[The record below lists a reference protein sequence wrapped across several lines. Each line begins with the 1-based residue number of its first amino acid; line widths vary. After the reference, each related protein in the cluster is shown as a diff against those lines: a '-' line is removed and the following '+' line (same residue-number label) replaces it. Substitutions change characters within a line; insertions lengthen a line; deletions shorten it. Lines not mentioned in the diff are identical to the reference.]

1 MPPKPVRRQPSLL
14 TLDEPR
20 HGALWA
26 ALFYVAA
33 ALALTYPAFSGAF
46 LVNPM
51 SDQLNGTPYRY
62 FSADYLHATGKF
74 PLWNPYILG
83 GLPFLAA
90 NHGDAFYPTFLA
102 RMFASPDHVLTW
114 AFAVHLMLAG
124 FFTYRFLRAWGI
136 GFAGS
141 LIGGAAYMLGGQI
154 ASLVSPG
161 HDGKMYVSA
170 LTPLVLWMIVR
181 GMRDGAMWAWGVLA
195 FATGMCILS
204 PHFQLTYYLGV
215 LAAALTLYLAFRKE
229 GGQLDRRVAL
239 QRLALAAAAA
249 ALGFAIASIHF
260 LPFQE
265 YIPYSPRGNG
275 GRGYDY
281 AVLFSMPPEELI
293 SAYVPQFSGILEHY
307 WGRNSLKLH
316 SEYLGASVLLL
327 AAAAFGTKR
336 YSGFVKFWTITFIVG
351 LLWAF
356 GGHTPFYRLVYVLPM
371 MSVVRAPGMIY
382 FIPTLATAVLA
393 AVGTERLL
401 AGEKSTRF
409 LLTGVGVA
417 FLVAILG
424 SGGMFTGLAHAIG
437 GMERSD
443 AIDANASAVVGGVWR
458 SFLFLGVAAG
468 VIWLRLRGTLASRPA
483 ALALALCVAADMWSV
498 DRYYFQW
505 MPPGRSVYASDPAI
519 DYLRKLDQ
527 PGRVAVLPVTNLE
540 HEGDP
545 YFLGDGM
552 MVHKVRTVT
561 GHQANE
567 LQRWVELAGGKSPA
581 TPQNILNPMFW
592 RLANMR
598 FLYTNAEMP
607 EQVPQLPSVRFVRR
621 VGPATNAAGNPVYL
635 YEIVGPDSPAA
646 WVAPIIVKA
655 PAAAILSGVLDSRFD
670 PKRAALFDDTAS
682 VQGVSVT
689 TLPPQSPIVT
699 RTAPIEAGRIVVDLD
714 RPAEH
719 GNALVVSENFYP
731 GWQATV
737 DGKPAPVGRAD
748 YTLIGVPLPVGAR
761 HVELTYSERAY
772 ARGKTLTLIALVLT
786 ALWIVAGTVL
796 DRRRPRPVRDEARA

>member
-1 MPPKPVRRQPSLL
+1 MPPKPARRPVPQL

-26 ALFYVAA
+26 AVFYVVA

-62 FSADYLHATGKF
+62 FSADYLHATGAF

-90 NHGDAFYPTFLA
+90 NHGDAFYPTFIA
-102 RMFASPDHVLTW
+102 RMVASPDHVLTW

-170 LTPLVLWMIVR
+170 LTPLVLWMVVR
-181 GMRDGAMWAWGVLA
+181 GMRDGVMWAWGVLA
-195 FATGMCILS
+195 LATGLCILS

-215 LAAALTLYLAFRKE
+215 LAAAFTLYLAFRRE
-229 GGQLDRRVAL
+229 DGRLERRVAIK
-239 QRLALAAAAA
+239 RLAFAAAAA

-327 AAAAFGTKR
+327 AAAAFGTR
-336 YSGFVKFWTITFIVG
+336 RHGGFVRFWTITFIVG

-356 GGHTPFYRLVYVLPM
+356 GGHTPFYRLVYLLPM

-382 FIPTLATAVLA
+382 FIPTLATAILA

-401 AGEKSTRF
+401 AGAKSTRF
-409 LLTGVGVA
+409 LVAGVGIAGV
-417 FLVAILG
+417 VAILG
-424 SGGMFTGLAHAIG
+424 SGGIFTGIAHAIG
-437 GMERSD
+437 GLERSD
-443 AIDANASAVVGGVWR
+443 AIDANASAVVIGVWR
-458 SFLFLGVAAG
+458 SFLFVGLAAG
-468 VIWLRLRGTLASRPA
+468 IIWLRMRGTLGARS
-483 ALALALCVAADMWSV
+483 ALVALALCVVVDMWSV

-505 MPPGRSVYASDPAI
+505 MPPGRLVYASDPAI

-581 TPQNILNPMFW
+581 TPQNILNPNFW
-592 RLANMR
+592 RLANLR

-607 EQVPQLPSVRFVRR
+607 EQVPQLPGVRFVKR
-621 VGPATNAAGNPVYL
+621 VGPVTNAAGNTVYL

-646 WVAPIIVKA
+646 WVAPVIVKA
-655 PAAAILSGVLDSRFD
+655 PPTAILSGVLDPRFD
-670 PKRAALFDDTAS
+670 PKRAALFDDTSS
-682 VQGVSVT
+682 VQGVTVT
-689 TLPPQSPIVT
+689 TLPPQSRVVA
-699 RTAPIEAGRIVVDLD
+699 RTQPIEAGHIVVDLD
-714 RPAEH
+714 APAEQ
-719 GNALVVSENFYP
+719 GSALIVSENFYP
-731 GWQATV
+731 GWRATI
-737 DGKPAPVGRAD
+737 DGKASPVGRAD
-748 YTLIGVPLPVGAR
+748 YTLIGVPLPAGAR
-761 HVELTYSERAY
+761 HIVLTYAERAY
-772 ARGKTLTLIALVLT
+772 ARGKSLTLIALALT
-786 ALWIVAGTVL
+786 GLWIVAGAVF
-796 DRRRPRPVRDEARA
+796 DRRRMRYASAEARA